1 MPNYNATHFLQPLD
15 VAVLKTAK
23 LVWAKI
29 IDENNQSKDFKI
41 ISKDD
46 FPSLLKQLVE
56 SKKAFLRR
64 HAVAGFEATGI
75 FPLDRNIVDRSQF
88 IKTVEYSDSDSS
100 DSSSSSDSYS
110 SDDSDD
116 SDVVTQKEPNK
127 KPFKNIT
134 NKNDQSKSN
143 HEIIS
148 SIVSEHFKSKSILS
162 STKSSSKRK
171 LVAKNGLCL
180 TSDDSLQFMREE
192 QLAKKIK
199 LEETE
204 RKRVEKENKKAQE
217 IFEKAKAQEAKNELR
232 KKKQEQNRIFQ
243 ETRRRNKALKKCHK
257 CDRSKENDKKHQKH
271 WISCFRCQKWCCY
284 KCMPDKFKR
293 ACNQVYRCEECSAL
307 SAENETEI
315 LPNIDY

>member
-1 MPNYNATHFLQPLD
+1 MIFDVHKSHISYLPNYNATHFLQPLD

-64 HAVAGFEATGI
+64 HAVASFEATGI

-100 DSSSSSDSYS
+100 DSSSSADSYS

-116 SDVVTQKEPNK
+116 SDVATQKEPNK

-134 NKNDQSKSN
+134 NKNDQ
-143 HEIIS
+143 
-148 SIVSEHFKSKSILS
+148 
-162 STKSSSKRK
+162 
-171 LVAKNGLCL
+171 LV
-180 TSDDSLQFMREE
+180 
-192 QLAKKIK
+192 QL
-199 LEETE
+199 
-204 RKRVEKENKKAQE
+204 
-217 IFEKAKAQEAKNELR
+217 F
-232 KKKQEQNRIFQ
+232 
-243 ETRRRNKALKKCHK
+243 
-257 CDRSKENDKKHQKH
+257 
-271 WISCFRCQKWCCY
+271 
-284 KCMPDKFKR
+284 
-293 ACNQVYRCEECSAL
+293 
-307 SAENETEI
+307 
-315 LPNIDY
+315 PNISNRNRY